1 VNKTPLTAKTNKFLG
16 GKAPSEYLAKL
27 EAQGMSR
34 QRIDE
39 ILRSHLIEP
48 ETLRNDDFEA
58 FFEERTRVL
67 MAMIGRAMGKSSTVE
82 ASEGLANDN
91 AQRNGFYSHNGMGQ
105 LS

>member
-1 VNKTPLTAKTNKFLG
+1 
-16 GKAPSEYLAKL
+16 
-27 EAQGMSR
+27 MSR
-34 QRIDE
+34 QRMDE

-67 MAMIGRAMGKSSTVE
+67 MAMIGKAMGKSSTVE
-82 ASEGLANDN
+82 ASEGLANGK
-91 AQRNGFYSHNGMGQ
+91 AQRNGFYSHNGMGE